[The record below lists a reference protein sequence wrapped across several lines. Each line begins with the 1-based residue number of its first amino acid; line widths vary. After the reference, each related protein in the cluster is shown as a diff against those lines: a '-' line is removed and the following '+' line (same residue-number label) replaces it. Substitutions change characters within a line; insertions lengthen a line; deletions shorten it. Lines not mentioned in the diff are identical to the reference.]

1 MVKYNLWSI
10 SSTLRRFNLNDNYVQ
25 LPRGSFFMGT
35 DDADAR
41 DREKPRHEVTIDYDI
56 AMSKYLVTVEDYM
69 LFAQATGAVV
79 PEERHEHLGF
89 DVPVRRVRWT
99 DAAAYA
105 QWKSQREGQT
115 YRLPTEA
122 EWEYACRAGSDA
134 KYCFGDNEGLL
145 EAYAWYAQNA
155 EGVTHNVGTKKSN
168 AWGLYDMHGNVW
180 EWCLDRYAED
190 YTNTP
195 CDGSAYG
202 VASEKGRV
210 LRGGSYN
217 ADAQKSTCTSRI
229 NLGSGGKNYFIGFR
243 LVLEL

>member
-1 MVKYNLWSI
+1 MM
-10 SSTLRRFNLNDNYVQ
+10 NDNYIK
-25 LPRGSFFMGT
+25 LPRGSFLMGT
-35 DDADAR
+35 DDINAK
-41 DREKPRHEVTIDYDI
+41 DREKPQHKVTIDYDI

-69 LFAQATGAVV
+69 LFAQATGALV

-99 DAAAYA
+99 DAHAYA
-105 QWKSQREGQT
+105 SWKSEREGKK

-122 EWEYACRAGSDA
+122 EWEYACRAGSQG
-134 KYCFGDNEGLL
+134 KFCFGDDDSLL
-145 EAYAWYAQNA
+145 GAYAWYVENA
-155 EGVTHNVGTKKSN
+155 EKVTHDVGTKKSN

-190 YTNTP
+190 YTDTP
-195 CDGSAYG
+195 CDGSAYA

-217 ADAQKSTCTSRI
+217 GNADKCSCTSRI

-243 LVLEL
+243 LVEEL